1 MANDVEDILSD
12 LIARV
17 GKVRRWLLALG
28 VLRTVALW
36 LACLSVY
43 VGLYALIDHR
53 VHFAW
58 PGRLTALLGLIA
70 LLVALAC
77 SFVKTLGRDM
87 TYSHAANHV
96 ESRQSFDQQLVAAV
110 EYHEG
115 RSDYPYSEALARQL
129 VLHAHEATREYAF
142 DATVEKWRGYLLAGC
157 IVLCLS
163 VVGLFVRQNVL
174 YFSSYLARLI
184 RPFSAI
190 EPVPTALL
198 ESTTGDIVT
207 GPNVPVTLQAE
218 VQGRV
223 PDAAMLVLTPL
234 SATDPNGMSTRQPQR
249 IEVQPQADGR
259 GKSTL
264 AATTSFDALGPLTY
278 HFEAGEARS
287 ETHTITVAEPPAIE
301 SISATVT
308 LPNADGE
315 QAAPSRTEPVTGRR
329 LDVLPGS
336 RVALQIKTTV
346 PIRQATVLGLD
357 GQPKRQTL
365 NDAETFDVEFTAD
378 KSSPMEF
385 ALVGSEG
392 LSNREPQKLDIHLR
406 SDEPPQFKLIC
417 PEADYLATN
426 VASIPVTFEIT
437 DDFGLDSAQLCCE
450 LPYGQ
455 RLVLDVNAPEGAR
468 RARLS
473 HTLEL
478 EQYDLDVG
486 DSVLFYAQAGET
498 GTGQNRSD
506 AGYSSEVYFIEIR
519 PYQQYWHPQPGGGPS
534 SMPGPV
540 SEDLI
545 TILEYTR
552 AILKKTWALA
562 HAPAAAETDRARL
575 EGLAADV
582 EYCAEQLAA
591 IRDDPDYGFSERDTS
606 ALSDVIKFY
615 HAAGAHLARHDATAA
630 LPSERTAYR
639 LLRRFVDELHLKW
652 NPPSSGQSVPQ
663 DKPERVTL
671 QEQPEPSGAEKE
683 RAENQLEKMQQRIE
697 KLSRQQE
704 SLKTDLADA
713 LAQRG
718 RQGRDS
724 PSDAASSSS
733 GGSGPSSASASASQQ
748 QRDEEDSQL
757 ARSSESSGG
766 KAQAASDSSSSDAAA
781 SASDPSESSSDGGPP
796 DQQRQKGTSSQSASA
811 SGASGGQAQPGA
823 ADQSYASQSDGSSG
837 QGQGRSD
844 AGADADAPGESTA
857 PGQGRALD
865 GHSSSESGGSAES
878 PSAQTDARL
887 RMLEAIEKALRQQAS
902 DVSADLEQL
911 ALPDYSSHA
920 EARNEA
926 KERIGRAVEDMKT
939 FEEALADMRYA
950 PAPSAQR
957 DSQTVALAD
966 SAARRLAEAS
976 RAIGRGLS
984 SGQQQTGADQ
994 AKALARQLAADAE
1007 ALDASVGAEERQQ
1020 MLQRLKAAER
1030 LLEKMAGAQW
1040 ATIDGGGAP
1049 GASHVYTR
1057 SPRMGPAE
1065 TARMLAQQ
1073 FWSIAIG
1080 ARERPLRPV
1089 DDEPS
1094 DVEFFELENIFF
1106 ESAATFRPQRSPK

>member
-1 MANDVEDILSD
+1 M
-12 LIARV
+12 
-17 GKVRRWLLALG
+17 
-28 VLRTVALW
+28 
-36 LACLSVY
+36 
-43 VGLYALIDHR
+43 
-53 VHFAW
+53 
-58 PGRLTALLGLIA
+58 
-70 LLVALAC
+70 
-77 SFVKTLGRDM
+77 
-87 TYSHAANHV
+87 
-96 ESRQSFDQQLVAAV
+96 
-110 EYHEG
+110 
-115 RSDYPYSEALARQL
+115 
-129 VLHAHEATREYAF
+129 
-142 DATVEKWRGYLLAGC
+142 
-157 IVLCLS
+157 
-163 VVGLFVRQNVL
+163 
-174 YFSSYLARLI
+174 
-184 RPFSAI
+184 
-190 EPVPTALL
+190 
-198 ESTTGDIVT
+198 
-207 GPNVPVTLQAE
+207 
-218 VQGRV
+218 
-223 PDAAMLVLTPL
+223 
-234 SATDPNGMSTRQPQR
+234 
-249 IEVQPQADGR
+249 
-259 GKSTL
+259 
-264 AATTSFDALGPLTY
+264 
-278 HFEAGEARS
+278 
-287 ETHTITVAEPPAIE
+287 
-301 SISATVT
+301 T
-308 LPNADGE
+308 LPNADAE

-336 RVALQIKTTV
+336 RVALQVKTTV

-365 NDAETFDVEFTAD
+365 NDAETFGVQFTAD
-378 KSSPMEF
+378 KSSSMEF

-392 LSNREPQKLDIHLR
+392 LSNSEPQKLDIHLK
-406 SDEPPQFKLIC
+406 SDEPPQFKLLS

-468 RARLS
+468 CARLS

-478 EQYDLDVG
+478 EQYDLNVG

-498 GTGQNRSD
+498 DTGQNRSD

-540 SEDLI
+540 PEDLI

-552 AILKKTWALA
+552 AILKRTWALA
-562 HAPAAAETDRARL
+562 QAPVAAEMDRARL
-575 EGLAADV
+575 EGLGADV
-582 EYCAEQLAA
+582 AYCAEQLAA
-591 IRDDPDYGFSERDTS
+591 IRDDPDYVFSERDTS
-606 ALSDVIKFY
+606 ALSDIVKFY

-652 NPPSSGQSVPQ
+652 NPPSSGQSVPE
-663 DKPERVTL
+663 DKPERVKL

-704 SLKTDLADA
+704 SLKADLADT

-718 RQGRDS
+718 RDAGASS
-724 PSDAASSSS
+724 PDGASSSS
-733 GGSGPSSASASASQQ
+733 HSSEPSSDGAPASQQ
-748 QRDEEDSQL
+748 QQDEEGSQ
-757 ARSSESSGG
+757 RSRPSESANG
-766 KAQAASDSSSSDAAA
+766 KAQAESDSAS
-781 SASDPSESSSDGGPP
+781 SASGSSGPP
-796 DQQRQKGTSSQSASA
+796 DQQRPKGQPSQSATRSEDA
-811 SGASGGQAQPGA
+811 GSQAQARA
-823 ADQSYASQSDGSSG
+823 AG
-837 QGQGRSD
+837 QGHPSQADGPSGPGRGRSD
-844 AGADADAPGESTA
+844 SGQDADAPSGSTA
-857 PGQGRALD
+857 PGQGRAFD
-865 GHSSSESGGSAES
+865 GPSSAESGGSSGS

-902 DVSADLEQL
+902 DVSADLERL

-920 EARNEA
+920 KARNEA
-926 KERIGRAVEDMKT
+926 RERIGRAVEDMKT
-939 FEEALADMRYA
+939 FEETLADMRYD

-957 DSQTVALAD
+957 DSQTVAAAD
-966 SAARRLAEAS
+966 SAADQLAEAS
-976 RAIGRGLS
+976 RAIERGLS
-984 SGQQQTGADQ
+984 SGQQQAGADQ
-994 AKALARQLAADAE
+994 AQALAEQLAADAE

-1040 ATIDGGGAP
+1040 TTIDGDGAP

-1065 TARMLAQQ
+1065 TARMLSQQ
-1073 FWSIAIG
+1073 FWSMAIG

-1094 DVEFFELENIFF
+1094 DVEFFELENMFF